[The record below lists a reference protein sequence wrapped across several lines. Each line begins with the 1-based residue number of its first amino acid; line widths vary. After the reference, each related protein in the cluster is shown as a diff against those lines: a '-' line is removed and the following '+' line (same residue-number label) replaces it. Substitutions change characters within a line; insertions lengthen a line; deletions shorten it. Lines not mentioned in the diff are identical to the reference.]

1 MTINKIQEFYI
12 YLFQINHLGVYSKFA
27 PQKMSLLKNIS
38 FRISKIEASKQSTD
52 QNSQPLEID
61 DKINLALIIR

>member
-1 MTINKIQEFYI
+1 
-12 YLFQINHLGVYSKFA
+12 
-27 PQKMSLLKNIS
+27 MSLLKNIS